1 MLTDVSDLAYF
12 CAMMRDPL
20 HERER
25 WQAILRVVRERGMA
39 PVRDLV
45 RETGASSAS
54 IRRDLAKLEETGAIR
69 RVHGGAELGPASRPH
84 ELGTRAFAVSR
95 TLNLDRKRAVAEAAA
110 NLCVDGQSIIINAGS
125 TTYEMIEP
133 LRERTLNIL
142 TNSFPIA
149 QALMAKGRSRV
160 ILPGG
165 EIYRKQAIILSPFDD
180 DTIQHYAAD
189 TMFMSCASLGPMGV
203 IEGDP
208 LIARAEAKLLSRAQK
223 LVVLVDASKFEPR
236 GSIVVCPLARIS
248 TVITDESAAPQS
260 LDMLRSAGIEVILAP
275 QTRELAATHTAA

>member
-1 MLTDVSDLAYF
+1 MT
-12 CAMMRDPL
+12 RQPL

-25 WQAILRVVRERGMA
+25 WQAILRLVRERGMA

-45 RETGASSAS
+45 RETRASSAS
-54 IRRDLAKLEETGAIR
+54 IRRDLVKLEQSGAIR
-69 RVHGGAELGPASRPH
+69 RVHGGAELGAAARQQ
-84 ELGTRAFAVSR
+84 ELGTRAFEVSR
-95 TLNLDRKRAVAEAAA
+95 TLNLDHKRAVAEAAA
-110 NLCVDGQSIIINAGS
+110 ELCVDGQSIIMNAGS
-125 TTYEMIEP
+125 TTYEMVEP
-133 LRERTLNIL
+133 LRQRQLNIL

-149 QALMAKGRSRV
+149 QALMARGRSRV

-189 TMFMSCASLGPMGV
+189 TMFMSCASISPMGV

-223 LVVLVDASKFEPR
+223 LVVLIDASKFEPR
-236 GSIVVCPLARIS
+236 GSIVVCPLSRVS
-248 TVITDESAAPQS
+248 TVITDETASPQS
-260 LDMLRSAGIEVILAP
+260 LDMLRSSGIQVIVAGSASH
-275 QTRELAATHTAA
+275 REGAESAA